1 LLKKLIA
8 LLIVLFVPALVHAAD
23 PLLER
28 PHWSLEIKGGT
39 FTPVLSDWAQ
49 YYDKRSMP
57 AFEGSLAYKP
67 IRQIDIGISGG
78 YATDKGH
85 AYALGHSASAG
96 SVTYRIVPINLF
108 ILLRGVF
115 SEDQWL
121 VPYVGGGF
129 TRLYYQEKIE
139 SQDSVNGS
147 VDGYHA
153 RGGLQFL
160 LDGLDGNAA
169 NKMYTDYGIQH
180 TYLFAETEYT
190 HAVVRSVS
198 TNLGGT
204 AYLMGLLFEF

>member
-1 LLKKLIA
+1 MKKFIM
-8 LLIVLFVPALVHAAD
+8 LLIVFFIPAVVHAD
-23 PLLER
+23 DHLLER

-39 FTPVLSDWAQ
+39 FTPALSNWAR

-57 AFEGSLAYKP
+57 AFEGSLAYKL

-78 YATDKGH
+78 YAQDKGH
-85 AYALGHSASAG
+85 GYEPVHNASVG
-96 SVTYRIVPINLF
+96 EVTYRIAPINFF
-108 ILLRGVF
+108 ILLRGLV

-139 SQDSVNGS
+139 GQDSVNGS

-160 LDGLDGNAA
+160 LDSLDENAA
-169 NKMYTDYGIQH
+169 NKMFMDYGVHH
-180 TYLFAETEYT
+180 TYLFVEAEYT
-190 HAVVRSVS
+190 HAIVRSVAI
-198 TNLGGT
+198 NLGGT
-204 AYLMGLLFEF
+204 AYLMGFLFEF